1 MFRANLLT
9 ALVKKFVADTNK
21 ETPDNS
27 PEGGKDADHK
37 GTRWAKLAWRF
48 GESEVKKTTQDF
60 KISLNS
66 KAVIGFLKKFS
77 KVSLKHESSCHE
89 FERLLMC
96 DQYVKERNEA
106 AHESKFQMVE
116 LLMSP
121 SYHQTND
128 YYFGGGL
135 MEYVYGKTVESM
147 VEEAESDEEV
157 DEIEIV
163 RPE

>member
-77 KVSLKHESSCHE
+77 K
-89 FERLLMC
+89 
-96 DQYVKERNEA
+96 YVKERNEA

>member
-9 ALVKKFVADTNK
+9 PLVKKSSADTNK
-21 ETPDNS
+21 ETPDNN

-37 GTRWAKLAWRF
+37 GTRWAKLAGRF
-48 GESEVKKTTQDF
+48 GKSEVKKATQDF
-60 KISLNS
+60 KISPNS
-66 KAVIGFLKKFS
+66 KAIIGFLKKYS
-77 KVSLKHESSCHE
+77 K
-89 FERLLMC
+89 
-96 DQYVKERNEA
+96 YVKERNEA
-106 AHESKFQMVE
+106 AHESEFQMVE

-135 MEYVYGKTVESM
+135 MEYVYGKAVESM